1 MSRQRIGEWL
11 VQKGFAT
18 APDVQRALETA
29 ENTGTRLASQLL
41 QLEVATEET
50 AVEGL
55 SVLLG
60 VPGIDLSKSAINLE
74 SLSLIPQEVAEI
86 EHILPLKVTGDDLLL
101 AMADPHNARILEE
114 VQLISGKHLV
124 PYVALIHRL
133 EKVISWAYEA
143 ASRGDNLWV
152 GEEMS
157 SDTSRET
164 LAVRGVAP
172 RRSAPPPPRPPDPPK
187 PAPTP
192 TAKPPVLKTAPPPAR
207 KAASRDFPIDIE
219 EGSLDSIEEEIGAV
233 RARPSGRLILVVDDE
248 DDVIRVVRK
257 ALESKGFRVEAASRG
272 NEALARANDLL
283 PDLVLLDANLPEVH
297 GFDVCKKLKAN
308 PRFADIPILL
318 TTGIYRGWR
327 FAQDSREAFGADD
340 YLEKPFRLDDL
351 LRRVELHLAK
361 SVGEPD
367 RNRDEAEKHYAEGVR
382 RLDAGQPAE
391 AAASFEK
398 SLALDVFDAKSHFQL
413 ARAFQAMGD
422 PYRAIAAYERCV
434 ELRPDSFP
442 ALRSLAALYQQ
453 RGFRRKAL
461 EAWERAIPAAP
472 DEATRTKI
480 KNSLMSLF

>member
-1 MSRQRIGEWL
+1 VSRQRIGEWL

-18 APDVQRALETA
+18 APDVQRALEAA
-29 ENTGTRLASQLL
+29 ETTGTRLASQLL
-41 QLEVATEET
+41 QLEVASEES

-60 VPGIDLSKSAINLE
+60 VPGIDLSRSAINLE
-74 SLSLIPQEVAEI
+74 SLALIPQEVAEI
-86 EHILPLKVTGDDLLL
+86 EHILPLKVTGEELLL

-157 SDTSRET
+157 SDTSKET

-172 RRSAPPPPRPPDPPK
+172 RRSAPPAPRPPE
-187 PAPTP
+187 PT
-192 TAKPPVLKTAPPPAR
+192 KPPPAASSGKPPQLKTAPPLPRNAQ
-207 KAASRDFPIDIE
+207 RDFPIDIE
-219 EGSLDSIEEEIGAV
+219 EGSLDNIEEEIGAV
-233 RARPSGRLILVVDDE
+233 RARPSGRVVLVVDDE
-248 DDVIRVVRK
+248 DDVLRLVRK
-257 ALESKGFRVEAASRG
+257 ALENKGFRVESASRG

-308 PRFADIPILL
+308 PRFADIPIVL

-327 FAQDSREAFGADD
+327 FAEDAREAFGADD

-361 SVGEPD
+361 SVGEPH
-367 RNRDEAEKHYAEGVR
+367 RNRDEAEKHYLEGLR
-382 RLDAGQPAE
+382 RLEAGQPAE
-391 AAASFEK
+391 AAAAFEK
-398 SLALDVFDAKSHFQL
+398 SLALDAFDAKSHFQL
-413 ARAFQAMGD
+413 ARALQAAGD
-422 PYRAIAAYERCV
+422 PYRAIASYERCV

-472 DEATRTKI
+472 DEATRAKI
-480 KNSLMSLF
+480 RNSLVSLF